1 MFAREVKAFVHRD
14 RAADVVEALN
24 SLGFHH
30 ITAVD
35 VQGLSKDLSDR
46 AQHYSVEVG
55 QKVVNEVKLE
65 LVCDNDQRVADA
77 VQAIRENARTGQPSA
92 GWIFITDI
100 RSAIEITD

>member
-1 MFAREVKAFVHRD
+1 MFAREVKAFVNRD

-24 SLGFHH
+24 NLGFHH
-30 ITAVD
+30 ITAAD

>member
-1 MFAREVKAFVHRD
+1 M
-14 RAADVVEALN
+14 
-24 SLGFHH
+24 
-30 ITAVD
+30 
-35 VQGLSKDLSDR
+35 QGLSKDLRIR

-65 LVCDNDQRVADA
+65 LVCDNDQSIADA
-77 VQAIRENARTGQPSA
+77 VRAIRKNARTGQPSA

>member
-1 MFAREVKAFVHRD
+1 MFAREVKALVRRD

-24 SLGFHH
+24 SLGFHRV
-30 ITAVD
+30 TAVD
-35 VQGLSKDLSDR
+35 VQGLSKELSDR

-77 VQAIRENARTGQPSA
+77 VQAIRKNARTGQPSA